1 MALRISGTA
10 SEVAAY
16 LATLGDDVE
25 VSITTEQAPAPKAPI
40 QAKRGPGRPKSQPAK
55 AAPVKAAPVKEAPVK
70 AASSQACAVI
80 GCDNPVRSK
89 GYCAAHYQKY
99 NNLRKTGRA
108 AEFGWTEDAPP
119 QSVTNP
125 TLPRGRAG
133 AKAKADSNSDGVE
146 SNSEEKVVKAVP
158 PRIRR
163 AGSK

>member
-1 MALRISGTA
+1 LALKISGTA

-25 VSITTEQAPAPKAPI
+25 VSIMTEQASV
-40 QAKRGPGRPKSQPAK
+40 AKVVVSARRGPGRPKGQSAK
-55 AAPVKAAPVKEAPVK
+55 VASVKEAPAK

-80 GCDNPVRSK
+80 GCDNEVRSK

-99 NNLRKTGRA
+99 NNLKKTGRA
-108 AEFGWTEDAPP
+108 ADFGWTEDAPP

-133 AKAKADSNSDGVE
+133 AKAK
-146 SNSEEKVVKAVP
+146 KA
-158 PRIRR
+158 
-163 AGSK
+163 